1 MTTIKILVQNIGGA
15 GMGSEKRGGNIAPLR
30 MRIHNVKPEVIIV
43 TETRIED
50 RDYDGKGVFRG
61 YKSVQHSSTGRRAGG
76 VMVFVKR
83 DFKFIEGT
91 ARNSRDGHYT
101 IAAYEYKGDKYIIG
115 GIYGNC
121 TNVDGLSAEIFSKY
135 TDWHRELRLRIGYAH
150 SIVGGDFNLKL
161 DIGNNFKPRTTA
173 ILRDFMIEMDLID
186 AGDEDRKPTWRRPH
200 LPKSKSRIDYILHAG
215 IMQKN
220 SFHTTWG
227 RNDHAE
233 LLGEF
238 NIGEKKLYKPILK
251 DWVLTTEEFL
261 EQAPKIIQD
270 VLLDHDTWYRTRSYI
285 DREKYID
292 DRLPREY
299 EAEIDVID
307 KKEGIFNSH
316 ILMLIIN
323 RLVTLQKRVQ
333 GGIIRKGRKKL
344 EQINLDIGNA
354 YAVSYTH
361 LTLPTKRIV

>member
-1 MTTIKILVQNIGGA
+1 
-15 GMGSEKRGGNIAPLR
+15 LR

-135 TDWHRELRLRIGYAH
+135 TDWHRELRLRMGYAH

-173 ILRDFMIEMDLID
+173 IL
-186 AGDEDRKPTWRRPH
+186 
-200 LPKSKSRIDYILHAG
+200 
-215 IMQKN
+215 
-220 SFHTTWG
+220 
-227 RNDHAE
+227 
-233 LLGEF
+233 
-238 NIGEKKLYKPILK
+238 
-251 DWVLTTEEFL
+251 
-261 EQAPKIIQD
+261 
-270 VLLDHDTWYRTRSYI
+270 
-285 DREKYID
+285 
-292 DRLPREY
+292 
-299 EAEIDVID
+299 
-307 KKEGIFNSH
+307 
-316 ILMLIIN
+316 
-323 RLVTLQKRVQ
+323 
-333 GGIIRKGRKKL
+333 
-344 EQINLDIGNA
+344 
-354 YAVSYTH
+354 TH
-361 LTLPTKRIV
+361 